1 MRLCERVC
9 LRVSAVQVC
18 NHARAR
24 VCICGAFA
32 RAYMCGCVRVRLYVH
47 VGTDSVCGVCMHE
60 QTHVVTS
67 SQAAQAD
74 MHVGVCRRCI
84 CVVCLCMHGARVCIC
99 SVCGGHVIVQ
109 MWCACAHVNACGH
122 ERMSACTVH
131 FCVYTEH
138 VCSSMFSEVLQVC
151 GMHTLYVRV
160 PVDSHARTHRRVA
173 AYVERDSHARE

>member
-1 MRLCERVC
+1 MCVLT
-9 LRVSAVQVC
+9 
-18 NHARAR
+18 
-24 VCICGAFA
+24 CICSASVQP
-32 RAYMCGCVRVRLYVH
+32 CTCTRVHMWCFCPCIH
-47 VGTDSVCGVCMHE
+47 VWVCACEVICSRGHDSVCGVYMHE

-74 MHVGVCRRCI
+74 MHVGVCRRCT
-84 CVVCLCMHGARVCIC
+84 CVVCLCVHGARVCIC

-109 MWCACAHVNACGH
+109 MWCTCALVNACGH

-173 AYVERDSHARE
+173 AYVESDSHARE